1 MAPADYGRALGDRPE
16 RLQSVGRAL
25 ADTELRFVDKHG
37 TSLPT
42 GAIGEIAVRGP
53 QVMRGYWQRPDA
65 TAEVLRDGWLRTGD
79 VGLLDDE
86 GYLYIRDRAKD
97 VIVTG
102 GLNVYP

>member
-42 GAIGEIAVRGP
+42 GAIGEIAVRGL
-53 QVMRGYWQRPDA
+53 Q
-65 TAEVLRDGWLRTGD
+65 
-79 VGLLDDE
+79 DDE

-102 GLNVYP
+102 GLNVYPRMVEQVLLEHPDVADVAVIGVP